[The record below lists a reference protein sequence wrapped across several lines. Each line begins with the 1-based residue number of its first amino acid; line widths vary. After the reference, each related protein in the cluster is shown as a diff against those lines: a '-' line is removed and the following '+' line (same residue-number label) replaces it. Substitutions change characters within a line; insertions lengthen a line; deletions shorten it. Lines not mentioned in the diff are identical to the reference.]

1 MSAIFA
7 AYPVHDQFKDTT
19 FTTQW
24 GHMKESLLPALENDV
39 SPGARTTDL
48 AVSTDFRFQLISLH
62 QVLVCRMNLFYY
74 GQLDYFPSCR
84 FNRK

>member
-24 GHMKESLLPALENDV
+24 GHMKESLFPALENDV
-39 SPGARTTDL
+39 STGARTDL
-48 AVSTDFRFQLISLH
+48 AVSTDFRFGDDSITN
-62 QVLVCRMNLFYY
+62 VLGCSIFYASD
-74 GQLDYFPSCR
+74 GECMV
-84 FNRK
+84 K